1 MLNILGN
8 LLQNKEQCAKLKEHQ
23 KTKER
28 RDLMQSRHEW
38 LDETTLLTVDEMAAL
53 LRISR
58 TKSYEI
64 CRQSDFPGVI
74 RIGRSIRILKSQLM
88 DWLQEQ

>member
-1 MLNILGN
+1 M
-8 LLQNKEQCAKLKEHQ
+8 QN
-23 KTKER
+23 ER
-28 RDLMQSRHEW
+28 

-64 CRQSDFPGVI
+64 CRRSDFPGVI
-74 RIGRSIRILKSQLM
+74 RLGRSIRIVKSQLLS
-88 DWLQEQ
+88 WLHSQ